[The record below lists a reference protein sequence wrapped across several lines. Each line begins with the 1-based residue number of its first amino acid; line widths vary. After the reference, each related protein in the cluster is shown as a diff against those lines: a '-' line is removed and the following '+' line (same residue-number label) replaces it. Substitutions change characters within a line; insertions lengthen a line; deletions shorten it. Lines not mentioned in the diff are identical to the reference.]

1 MSKQIEVLLRD
12 HVHALGECGDVVR
25 VRSGYARNYLVPHGL
40 ATEATPEN
48 KKLMERRRVKLQ
60 AVAAVKNAE
69 MDAWIAKL
77 TGVVVTT
84 AERADAQGHLFGS
97 VNAAAI
103 VALLAAAGHVVDEKH
118 VRLDAPLKT
127 VGEHTVKIHV
137 HGERFAEVKVNVTA
151 SA

>member
-12 HVHALGECGDVVR
+12 HVTALGECGDVVR
-25 VRSGYARNYLVPHGL
+25 VRTGYARNYLVPHGL

-48 KKLMERRRVKLQ
+48 KKLMARRRIKLDAI
-60 AVAAVKNAE
+60 AVVKNAE

-77 TGVVVTT
+77 LALELSTS
-84 AERADAQGHLFGS
+84 ERADDEGHLFGS

-103 VALLAAAGHVVDEKH
+103 VGMLAACGHKVEEKN

-127 VGEHTVKIHV
+127 VGEHKVKIHV
-137 HGERFAEVKVNVTA
+137 HRERYAEIRVTINK